1 MEEIYYT
8 YAYLDDNNKPYYVG
22 KGSGNRAYAP
32 HSNVE
37 VPEDKSK
44 ILFLKK
50 NLSEKKAFEHEAYMI
65 HVLGRKHLGGL
76 LENIHPGCKYNPQN
90 RRAPSEISKILSKK
104 RNKLIDALELIS
116 DKVKVEQFIDD
127 LISQIT
133 HDFTRTPLE
142 VFCNHYSISC
152 YEKYKEDYD
161 QYFNESFLGEFNDI
175 QFIIGGKYN
184 KSVMKNGPL
193 DNEQFRNTLDFLLS
207 SNTIWE
213 EDGYYFRDVY
223 VSDEE
228 RLELFNRFR
237 NLANE

>member
-1 MEEIYYT
+1 MDEIYYT

-22 KGSGNRAYAP
+22 KGSGNRAYNP
-32 HSNVE
+32 HSNVK

-116 DKVKVEQFIDD
+116 DKVKVEEFIDD

-142 VFCNHYSISC
+142 VFCNHYSVSC
-152 YEKYKEDYD
+152 DEEYKEDY
-161 QYFNESFLGEFNDI
+161 NESFLGGLDDIEFT
-175 QFIIGGKYN
+175 IGGKHN
-184 KSVMKNGPL
+184 KSVIKNSDY
-193 DNEQFRNTLDFLLS
+193 DNKEFQSLLEFFLS
-207 SNTIWE
+207 NNTIWE

-223 VSDEE
+223 VLGDIIRGSFSF
-228 RLELFNRFR
+228 LL
-237 NLANE
+237 